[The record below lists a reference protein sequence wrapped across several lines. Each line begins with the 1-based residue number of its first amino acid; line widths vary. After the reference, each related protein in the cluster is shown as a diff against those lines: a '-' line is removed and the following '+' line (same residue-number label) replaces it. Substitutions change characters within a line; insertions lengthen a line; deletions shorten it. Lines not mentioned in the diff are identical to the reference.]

1 MLELYRMSKE
11 AFSESEAHNNHIK
24 FSNSLLA
31 DQYKCTKFPEH
42 ALINWFSNDPPPAVT
57 DSNVATGSPAGI
69 NPIPSTSTM

>member
-1 MLELYRMSKE
+1 MSKE
-11 AFSESEAHNNHIK
+11 TFSESEAHNNHVT

-42 ALINWFSNDPPPAVT
+42 ALINWFSNDPPTVTELNAAIGGTPA
-57 DSNVATGSPAGI
+57 I